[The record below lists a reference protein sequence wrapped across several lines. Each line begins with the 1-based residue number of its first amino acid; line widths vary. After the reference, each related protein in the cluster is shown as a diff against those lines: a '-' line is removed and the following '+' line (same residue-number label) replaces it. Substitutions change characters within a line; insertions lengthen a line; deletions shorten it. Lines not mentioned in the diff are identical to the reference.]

1 MRPPRGAPRSA
12 LGGLPAP
19 VPAEPGGRGPRGA
32 ARTGAGPGAPFPG
45 CSRDDGRPSAAVGPA
60 RRSERELQLSRDFGR
75 GLANLSEF
83 LPRASPHPH
92 PRPRAGRRARGA
104 GPRPPAPAAA
114 SWPGGPSGRNPHR
127 HAHPGFQ
134 CGGFGAR
141 GGGAAVRGRGQA
153 AERRA
158 PRRGAPGAGVARR
171 GRRTLTFLGLTPN
184 CGRREQQRGPSEGL
198 ACCALLLETSRGYGA
213 RDLVPPLSEMKLA
226 YRVDCK
232 P

>member
-104 GPRPPAPAAA
+104 GPRPGRGAPRAAPAPPPARPPRIPVRRFRGAR
-114 SWPGGPSGRNPHR
+114 WRRGGQGPGSGRG
-127 HAHPGFQ
+127 AQGASQ
-134 CGGFGAR
+134 GGAR
-141 GGGAAVRGRGQA
+141 GRGCEER
-153 AERRA
+153 AED
-158 PRRGAPGAGVARR
+158 PNFS
-171 GRRTLTFLGLTPN
+171 RTHPELWT
-184 CGRREQQRGPSEGL
+184 
-198 ACCALLLETSRGYGA
+198 A
-213 RDLVPPLSEMKLA
+213 
-226 YRVDCK
+226 
-232 P
+232 